1 MGADPIYDS
10 KINDTTLPLTGEL
23 RLKGEHFK
31 YEVYLLPIIG
41 ADNNKIAAVEED
53 LIKRMGNRMQNGKHC
68 LYIDESIVR
77 ENIEN
82 DEYSVVA
89 FIHNKNHDDVAS
101 GTLQYFDWCESGN
114 EQLWMSDLCRI
125 STSKQSVSPIKAL
138 IKVFENLSKK
148 YTSHLKYLHLMVDNE
163 DQVGAPVLIKIYE
176 KYGFDI
182 VSKSKCTMD
191 DPDDE
196 YTLMRKKIK
205 RVSRTTRNLKSH
217 GGRKTR
223 RRK

>member
-1 MGADPIYDS
+1 MGADRIYHD
-10 KINDTTLPLTGEL
+10 KTNDTTVPLTGEL
-23 RLKGEHFK
+23 QLKGEHFK

-41 ADNNKIAAVEED
+41 SDNNKIAAVEED
-53 LIKRMGNRMQNGKHC
+53 LIKRMGNRMQNGKRC
-68 LYIDESIVR
+68 LEIDESVVR

-82 DEYSVVA
+82 DEYSAIV
-89 FIHNKNHDDVAS
+89 FIENKNHDDVAS
-101 GTLQYFDWCESGN
+101 GTLQYFDWCDNGN
-114 EQLWMSDLCRI
+114 KQLWINDLCRI
-125 STSKQSVSPIKAL
+125 STSKQPVSPIKAL
-138 IKVFENLSKK
+138 LKVFENLSKT
-148 YTSHLKYLHLMVDNE
+148 YTKNVNYVYLMVDNE
-163 DQVGAPVLIKIYE
+163 DQVGGLVLIDIYK

-191 DPDDE
+191 DPDNE

-205 RVSRTTRNLKSH
+205 RTSPMTRNSKSK